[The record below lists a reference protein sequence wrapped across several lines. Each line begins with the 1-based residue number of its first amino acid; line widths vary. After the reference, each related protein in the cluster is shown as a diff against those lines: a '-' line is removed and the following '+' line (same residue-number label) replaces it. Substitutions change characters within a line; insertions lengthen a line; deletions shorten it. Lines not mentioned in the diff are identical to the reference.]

1 VLVVLN
7 TRWVIK
13 PSVNK
18 VLCKVMPTPCL
29 ELSSTTSKSLFSS
42 EILTVKLPTLRSGS
56 VTGVMN
62 LKVGMKELKES
73 WPTPLRRVL
82 TVSSG

>member
-1 VLVVLN
+1 MQVVLN
-7 TRWVIK
+7 MIWVTK

-18 VLCKVMPTPCL
+18 VLSRVMPMQCL
-29 ELSSTTSKSLFSS
+29 ELSSTTSRSSSSS

-62 LKVGMKELKES
+62 LKVGLKELKES